1 MRNDN
6 IRSLRLLTVFA
17 SLVASQAWAADSGFY
32 FGLNAGVSDFDS
44 GLVGSPNLFVAQGL
58 ISTGGN
64 PGTIFGTVT
73 PILGRGSG
81 PGAIVLAGGITSG
94 DVDQRDFTF
103 SAAVGYTFN
112 RYLSLELAYADLGE
126 LTSTQVTTF
135 QSTDPTVMISPFA
148 LRSTQELSAET
159 LSISVLGSF
168 PLSERWSLFARGGY
182 GYSESD
188 VEFRTGFTGQGVQGG
203 IARFDQDFDSEDYVL
218 GAGVGFKLSP
228 RWSLRA
234 DYERLF
240 EAGAESVDVD
250 RFGLSAI
257 YRL

>member
-1 MRNDN
+1 MRKEN
-6 IRSLRLLTVFA
+6 IRSLRLLAVLA
-17 SLVASQAWAADSGFY
+17 SLAASNAWAADSGFY
-32 FGLNAGVSDFDS
+32 FGLNGGVSDFDS
-44 GLVGSPNLFVAQGL
+44 GPVALPNLIVAQGL

-73 PILGRGSG
+73 PILGRGFG
-81 PGAIVLAGGITSG
+81 PGAILLAGITSG

-103 SAAVGYTFN
+103 SASVGYTFN

-135 QSTDPTVMISPFA
+135 QPTDPTLLISPLA
-148 LRSTQELSAET
+148 IRSTQELSAET
-159 LSISVLGSF
+159 LSVSVLGSF
-168 PLSERWSLFARGGY
+168 PVSERWSLFARAGY

-203 IARFDQDFDSEDYVL
+203 TARFDQDFDSEDYVL
-218 GAGVGFKLSP
+218 GAGVGFKLST
-228 RWSLRA
+228 RWTLRA

-240 EAGAESVDVD
+240 EAGAEAVDVD